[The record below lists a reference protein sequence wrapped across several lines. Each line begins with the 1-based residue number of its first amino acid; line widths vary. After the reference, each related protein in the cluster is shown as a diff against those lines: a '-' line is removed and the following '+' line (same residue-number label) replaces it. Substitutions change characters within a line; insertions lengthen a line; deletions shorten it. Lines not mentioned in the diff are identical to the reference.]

1 MSSYSDCANARY
13 WNNLLMSKGLDYVK
27 VKLNEKLNLLF
38 SIYNIKVPLSKYI
51 KMYFWDAGV
60 ACWKKGV
67 DSDYLSIKLLNP
79 YPRVFIIGENYSKY
93 QAWCEGALMT
103 SESCIAKL
111 VKILA
116 KTKTKTKT
124 LKRAIKLNK
133 HKQGGSEV
141 KTFTLGEVK
150 KHNKKNDA
158 WTIIENKVYDITT
171 WIPTHPGGDVILKAV
186 GKDGTRLFK
195 SVNHPSFVKENVLPK
210 YYIGNLSK

>member
-1 MSSYSDCANARY
+1 
-13 WNNLLMSKGLDYVK
+13 
-27 VKLNEKLNLLF
+27 
-38 SIYNIKVPLSKYI
+38 
-51 KMYFWDAGV
+51 
-60 ACWKKGV
+60 
-67 DSDYLSIKLLNP
+67 
-79 YPRVFIIGENYSKY
+79 
-93 QAWCEGALMT
+93 MT

-116 KTKTKTKT
+116 KTNTNT
-124 LKRAIKLNK
+124 LKRSIKLSDYK
-133 HKQGGSEV
+133 HKQGGSE
-141 KTFTLGEVK
+141 KKAFTLGEVK

-195 SVNHPSFVKENVLPK
+195 SVNHPSFVSESVLPK